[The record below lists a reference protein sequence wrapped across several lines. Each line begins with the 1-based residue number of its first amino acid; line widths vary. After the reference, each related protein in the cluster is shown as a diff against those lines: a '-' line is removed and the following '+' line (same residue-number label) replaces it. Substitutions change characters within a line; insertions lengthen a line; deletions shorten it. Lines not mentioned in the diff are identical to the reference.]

1 MVGFSEKCVSMI
13 HVRDLIRGFVMAA
26 ESDKAV
32 GETYFISSKDVYD
45 WGTIGDV
52 ANDIMKKRTLRIR
65 IPESGVYVIAAFAE
79 FFSIFSSKAALINFE
94 KAREMV
100 QNYWTCDASKAKRD
114 FGFEQQIQLKE
125 GFRETIDWYREH
137 KML

>member
-1 MVGFSEKCVSMI
+1 
-13 HVRDLIRGFVMAA
+13 
-26 ESDKAV
+26 
-32 GETYFISSKDVYD
+32 
-45 WGTIGDV
+45 
-52 ANDIMKKRTLRIR
+52 MKKRTLRIR

-79 FFSIFSSKAALINFE
+79 FFSLFSSKAALINFE